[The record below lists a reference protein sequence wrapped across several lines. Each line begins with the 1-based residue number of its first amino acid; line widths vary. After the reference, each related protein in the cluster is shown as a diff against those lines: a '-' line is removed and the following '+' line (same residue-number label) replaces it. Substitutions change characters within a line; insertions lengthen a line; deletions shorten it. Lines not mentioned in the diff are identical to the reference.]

1 MWAISRVLNMIYDE
15 LERTP
20 FILCFRGS
28 LCTRSYMFEEWLEA
42 LYTEAVEQSVRSLS
56 EASYDADLRARIMS
70 GEGDDEVF
78 GITAYLFESEDA
90 LEDFI
95 QESCSDEDDDDDGI
109 IEKASLGLIQ
119 DLDEFCEYTTFTVYE
134 SVCMEREVKSLL
146 K

>member
-134 SVCMEREVKSLL
+134 LVCMEREIKSLL

>member
-1 MWAISRVLNMIYDE
+1 MGSVSRVLDMIYDE
-15 LERTP
+15 LDGTP

-28 LCTRSYMFEEWLEA
+28 LCVRSSVFEEWLDT
-42 LYTEAVEQSVRSLS
+42 LYTEAVEQAVRALS
-56 EASYDADLRARIMS
+56 EASYDADLRARILS

-78 GITAYLFESEDA
+78 GITAYLFESTDA

-109 IEKASLGLIQ
+109 IEKASLDLIQ

-134 SVCMEREVKSLL
+134 SVCREREIKSLL

>member
-1 MWAISRVLNMIYDE
+1 MGSVSRVLDIIYDE
-15 LERTP
+15 LEGTP

-28 LCTRSYMFEEWLEA
+28 LCVRSSVFEEWLDT
-42 LYTEAVEQSVRSLS
+42 LYTEAVEQAVRALS
-56 EASYDADLRARIMS
+56 EASYDADLRARILS

-78 GITAYLFESEDA
+78 GITAYLFESTDA

-134 SVCMEREVKSLL
+134 SVCMEREIKSLL

>member
-1 MWAISRVLNMIYDE
+1 MGSVSRVLDIIYYE
-15 LERTP
+15 LEGTP

-28 LCTRSYMFEEWLEA
+28 LCVRSSVFEEWLDT
-42 LYTEAVEQSVRSLS
+42 LYTEAVEQTVRALS
-56 EASYDADLRARIMS
+56 EASYDADLRARILS

-78 GITAYLFESEDA
+78 GITAYLFESTDV

-134 SVCMEREVKSLL
+134 SVCVEREIKSLL

>member
-1 MWAISRVLNMIYDE
+1 MGSVSRVLDIIYDE

-28 LCTRSYMFEEWLEA
+28 LCVRSSVFEEWLDT
-42 LYTEAVEQSVRSLS
+42 LYTEAVEQTIRALS
-56 EASYDADLRARIMS
+56 EASYDADLRARILS

-78 GITAYLFESEDA
+78 GITAYLFESTDA
-90 LEDFI
+90 LEDFL

-109 IEKASLGLIQ
+109 IEKVSLGLIQ

-134 SVCMEREVKSLL
+134 SVCMEREIKSLL

>member
-1 MWAISRVLNMIYDE
+1 MWAVSRVLNMIYDE
-15 LERTP
+15 LGETP
-20 FILCFRGS
+20 FVLCFRGS
-28 LCTRSYMFEEWLEA
+28 LCTRSFMFEEWLEA
-42 LYTEAVEQSVRSLS
+42 LYTESVEQAVRALS

-78 GITAYLFESEDA
+78 CITAYLFESTDA

-109 IEKASLGLIQ
+109 IEKASLGLLQ
-119 DLDEFCEYTTFTVYE
+119 DLDDSCEYTTFTVYE
-134 SVCMEREVKSLL
+134 SVCMEREIKSLL

>member
-90 LEDFI
+90 LDDFV
-95 QESCSDEDDDDDGI
+95 QKSCSDEDDDDDGI

-134 SVCMEREVKSLL
+134 SVCMEREIKSLL

>member
-42 LYTEAVEQSVRSLS
+42 LYTEAVEQAVRALS

-134 SVCMEREVKSLL
+134 LVCMEREIKSLL